1 MEISPQIRIGL
12 FKQIHEIVFHGKGGY
27 DYDTVYHMPLWLR
40 KFTFHELK
48 KFYEAEAEATKS
60 TSKKS
65 NQTNVVNPDGTVNV
79 PAFKDAS
86 KPYEGKSSYK

>member
-27 DYDTVYHMPLWLR
+27 DYDTVYHMPIWLR

-48 KFYEAEAEATKS
+48 KFYDAEAKATQS
-60 TSKKS
+60 ASKKS
-65 NQTNVVNPDGTVNV
+65 NQTNMVNPDGTVNV

-86 KPYEGKSSYK
+86 KPYKGQSSYK